1 VEKIRHCGFTKQ
13 FGTVFENR
21 IHRLNPITIMK
32 TALKLILIF
41 CFFIGCSKK
50 DSSYV
55 NNPGAS
61 DLHNKPVGASANELL
76 SSSKYTSAR
85 VEVQYMSGYQPDAA
99 ALNHVQALLS
109 GLVNKPSGITVF
121 TKEIPASSNTVLS
134 VNDVIEIEKNN
145 RTAFTSGN
153 ELALYVLYTN
163 GNYTD
168 NNVLGVAYR
177 NTSVVLFGKKIQD
190 NSGAIGQASR
200 TKLVA
205 TVVEHEMG
213 HLLGLVDLGSAMQT
227 NHKDAAHG
235 NHCSNTSCLMY
246 YASETSDIL
255 GFLVTGNIPSFD
267 ANCLADLHANGGQ

>member
-1 VEKIRHCGFTKQ
+1 M
-13 FGTVFENR
+13 
-21 IHRLNPITIMK
+21 MK
-32 TALKLILIF
+32 TTLSLVLILALV
-41 CFFIGCSKK
+41 IGCKK
-50 DSSYV
+50 DSAFV

-61 DLHNKPVGASANELL
+61 DLHNKPVGASANDLL
-76 SSSKYTSAR
+76 ASSKYTS
-85 VEVQYMSGYQPDAA
+85 VKIEVQYMTGFVPDAA
-99 ALNHVQALLS
+99 ALNHLQAVLGS
-109 GLVNKPSGITVF
+109 LVHKPSGINIVTREV
-121 TKEIPASSNTVLS
+121 PASANTVLS

-145 RTAFTSGN
+145 RTAFTSGS

-163 GNYTD
+163 GSYSD

-190 NSGAIGQASR
+190 NSGGIGQASR

-205 TVVEHEMG
+205 TVSEHEIG
-213 HLLGLVDLGSAMQT
+213 HLLGLVDIGSPMQS

-235 NHCSNTSCLMY
+235 NHCNNSSCLMY

-267 ANCLADLHANGGQ
+267 ANCVTDLHANGGL

>member
-1 VEKIRHCGFTKQ
+1 MNT
-13 FGTVFENR
+13 T
-21 IHRLNPITIMK
+21 
-32 TALKLILIF
+32 LKLVLILSI
-41 CFFIGCSKK
+41 FIGCSKK
-50 DSSYV
+50 DSDYV

-61 DLHNKPVGASANELL
+61 GLHNKPVGASANELL
-76 SSSKYTSAR
+76 SSSKYTS
-85 VEVQYMSGYQPDAA
+85 VKIEVQYMSGYQPDAG
-99 ALNHVQALLS
+99 ALNHLQTVLS
-109 GLVNKPSGITVF
+109 ALVNKPGGISIV

-134 VNDVIEIEKNN
+134 VNDVILIEKNN
-145 RTAFTSGN
+145 RTAFTSGGQ
-153 ELALYVLYTN
+153 LALYVLYTN
-163 GNYTD
+163 GNYSD
-168 NNVLGVAYR
+168 NNVLGVAYK

-190 NSGAIGQASR
+190 NSGGIGQASR

-205 TVVEHEMG
+205 TVAEHELG
-213 HLLGLVDLGSAMQT
+213 HLLGLVDIGSPMQT